1 MTDPLITLTRDP
13 RLAMHATSA
22 VGAWLWAS
30 DASRILWS
38 NAAGAAL
45 VGAAT
50 PAALAE
56 RRFTPDQPLATQIAR
71 LAGSLPATG
80 APRLDRLRGVGGG
93 VGGALLCSCSRLSL
107 AEGGHAVLVVATEVV
122 KPTLPLAE
130 RVQRLVA
137 GTDAPVAVYAADG
150 VLMQA
155 RGGPLRARLAGPLGE
170 LDLTAVAAAALES
183 GQARGASRLGEVAL
197 HRLGAGSATVLL
209 AVFAETLPEATVPA
223 AAEGGPP
230 PPPPRRSPR
239 RPQRPRA
246 RRPSRPRQPIRP
258 TRSRPGAERRTRR
271 PRRRRSPARPRA
283 HRRNPRPLRP
293 PRPGNPPPK

>member
-137 GTDAPVAVYAADG
+137 ETDAPVAVYAADG

-155 RGGPLRARLAGPLGE
+155 SGPLRARLAGPLGE

-223 AAEGGPP
+223 AAEAVAPVAESAPAPEGLAAEPAATADPADEIPAAAAPAAGE
-230 PPPPRRSPR
+230 
-239 RPQRPRA
+239 
-246 RRPSRPRQPIRP
+246 
-258 TRSRPGAERRTRR
+258 AERDRK
-271 PRRRRSPARPRA
+271 SVV
-283 HRRNPRPLRP
+283 
-293 PRPGNPPPK
+293 